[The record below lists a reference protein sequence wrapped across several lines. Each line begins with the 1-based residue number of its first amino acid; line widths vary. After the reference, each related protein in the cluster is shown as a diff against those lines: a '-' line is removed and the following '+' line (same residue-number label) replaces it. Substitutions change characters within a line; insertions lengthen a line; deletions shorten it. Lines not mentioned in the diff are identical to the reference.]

1 MRAGERHLK
10 RLLTTYVTACHCFRT
25 PRWLTMDWTAA
36 PTPRHLPERG
46 KMMAGAGVGGLHHHT
61 KRRAA

>member
-25 PRWLTMDWTAA
+25 PRWLTMDC
-36 PTPRHLPERG
+36 PHQRPRHLPERG
-46 KMMAGAGVGGLHHHT
+46 KMIAGAGVGGLHHHT